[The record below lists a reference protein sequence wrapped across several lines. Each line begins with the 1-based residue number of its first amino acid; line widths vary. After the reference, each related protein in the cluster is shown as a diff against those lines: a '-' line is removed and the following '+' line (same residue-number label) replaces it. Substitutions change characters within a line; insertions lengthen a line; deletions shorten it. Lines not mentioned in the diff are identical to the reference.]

1 MGRLLL
7 TYILPLIFPLLVY
20 LAWNAYA
27 RSKAKRSGGV
37 PPSLERGPIFWAIVA
52 GFILLVTSLLTL
64 AVLGGDSPDSGQYVG
79 PRYEDGKIIPPT
91 FIPDPNK

>member
-1 MGRLLL
+1 MVRLLL

-27 RSKAKRSGGV
+27 RNQAKRTGGT
-37 PPSLERGPIFWAIVA
+37 PPSLERGPIFWSIVA
-52 GFILLVTSLLTL
+52 GFVLLVVSLITL
-64 AVLGGDSPDSGQYVG
+64 AVLGGDPPDVGRYVA

-91 FIPDPNK
+91 YIPDPNR